1 MLPPLGETV
10 VVAVVVVA
18 VVGEQEQG
26 QGQGQGQEEE
36 EEEEEVLARPGV
48 VAGAVALGG
57 PGFGS
62 AGTRPGL
69 RPRPAPPRPPPCH

>member
-26 QGQGQGQEEE
+26 QGQGQEE